1 VRAIDTNVVVRFLTN
16 DDRRQARAA
25 RAAIEAGDIYIALT
39 VLLEAEWVLRSAYGF
54 KPLRIAESFRG
65 LAGLPTITVEEPL
78 KLARALGWTRR
89 GMDFADALHLTK
101 AEGCTAF
108 LSFDRNLA
116 KVARAD
122 GLVPV
127 EEP

>member
-16 DDRRQARAA
+16 DDKRQARAA
-25 RAAIEAGDIYIALT
+25 RAAIEAGDIYISLT

-54 KPLRIAESFRG
+54 NSIRIAESFRD
-65 LAGLPTITVEEPL
+65 LAGLPTITVQEPL
-78 KLARALGWTRR
+78 KLAQALDWTRR
-89 GMDFADALHLTK
+89 GMDFADALDLAK
-101 AEGCTAF
+101 AEGRTAF

-116 KVARAD
+116 KLAKAH
-122 GLVPV
+122 GLAQV